1 MYANVLVPVDLEHK
15 DQVGEMIRTAIE
27 ISGADAK
34 LTLLFV
40 LPEIPATVGLQ
51 MPAGSAEK
59 ARAHAE
65 KQLLEISKANNAP
78 QEASIVTA
86 VGRPHHKILEMAE
99 RDGIDLIVMAS
110 HQPGLADY
118 LLGSVATSVVRHAQC
133 SVHVM
138 R

>member
-15 DQVGEMIRTAIE
+15 DQAGEMIRTAID
-27 ISGADAK
+27 ISGAGAK

-65 KQLLEISKANNAP
+65 TQLLEIAKAHDAP
-78 QEASIVTA
+78 QATSIVTA
-86 VGRPHHKILEMAE
+86 IGRPHHKILEMAE
-99 RDGIDLIVMAS
+99 HDGIDLCQVKQNHRDKVDRIC
-110 HQPGLADY
+110 P
-118 LLGSVATSVVRHAQC
+118 T
-133 SVHVM
+133 
-138 R
+138 